1 MQHSFPYVTLDSR
14 QLKKKLKLRL
24 LSRASMLNNPKTF
37 QNTGIPTLPLE
48 EQMKAM
54 AALNNAEK
62 VCCIL
67 FM

>member
-1 MQHSFPYVTLDSR
+1 
-14 QLKKKLKLRL
+14 
-24 LSRASMLNNPKTF
+24 MLNNPKTF